1 MAEYL
6 ADFICMK
13 EQLQQLTSRKVS
25 ERDFSSE
32 MCFRANKK
40 DFTLSLEENFP

>member
-32 MCFRANKK
+32 MCFMSNKK